1 MKHSDEIFS
10 RTIWPWSLHP
20 ESSLLSLWE
29 YIVVITVL
37 AVAVMYPYR
46 IVFGHFPNEATVP
59 GIIITVVYFL
69 DVIVQALTS
78 IEIGNG
84 IGITY
89 ISIIE

>member
-20 ESSLLSLWE
+20 QSSLLAIWE

-37 AVAVMYPYR
+37 AVAILYPYR
-46 IVFGHFPNEATVP
+46 IVFGHFPTNATVL
-59 GIIITVVYFL
+59 GMIITVVYIL
-69 DVIVQALTS
+69 DVVIQSLTS

-84 IGITY
+84 IGTT
-89 ISIIE
+89 